1 MDGRRISNELVG
13 ILAVGL
19 ALAGL
24 TLVLNG
30 GLEAQ
35 IERLDG
41 RVDRIEVRMH
51 STNERLARLEGRIEG
66 LGYLTAMLPAH
77 AGMNRIGGR
86 PTRKAPD
93 VPRTRG
99 DEPGLD

>member
-1 MDGRRISNELVG
+1 MNGRRISNELVG
-13 ILAVGL
+13 ILAVGA

-24 TLVLNG
+24 TLALNG

-41 RVDRIEVRMH
+41 RIDRIEIQMH

-66 LGYLTAMLPAH
+66 LGYLAANRPPASN
-77 AGMNRIGGR
+77 AE
-86 PTRKAPD
+86 
-93 VPRTRG
+93 RT
-99 DEPGLD
+99 P

>member
-1 MDGRRISNELVG
+1 MNGRRISNELVG
-13 ILAVGL
+13 ILAVGA

-24 TLVLNG
+24 TLTLNS

-41 RVDRIEVRMH
+41 RIDRIEVQMH

-66 LGYLTAMLPAH
+66 LGYFTANRPPASNAELTP
-77 AGMNRIGGR
+77 
-86 PTRKAPD
+86 
-93 VPRTRG
+93 
-99 DEPGLD
+99 

>member
-1 MDGRRISNELVG
+1 MNGRRISNELVG
-13 ILAVGL
+13 ILAVGV

-24 TLVLNG
+24 TLALNG

-41 RVDRIEVRMH
+41 RIDRIEVQMH

-66 LGYLTAMLPAH
+66 LVYFAANRSPASN
-77 AGMNRIGGR
+77 AE
-86 PTRKAPD
+86 
-93 VPRTRG
+93 RT
-99 DEPGLD
+99 P

>member
-1 MDGRRISNELVG
+1 MNGRRISKELVG
-13 ILAVGL
+13 ILAVGA

-24 TLVLNG
+24 TLTLNS

-41 RVDRIEVRMH
+41 RIDRIEVQMH

-66 LGYLTAMLPAH
+66 LGYLAANRPPASN
-77 AGMNRIGGR
+77 AE
-86 PTRKAPD
+86 
-93 VPRTRG
+93 RT
-99 DEPGLD
+99 P

>member
-1 MDGRRISNELVG
+1 MNGRRISNELVG
-13 ILAVGL
+13 ILAVGA

-24 TLVLNG
+24 TLALNG

-41 RVDRIEVRMH
+41 RIDRIEVQMH

-66 LGYLTAMLPAH
+66 LGYLDSNA
-77 AGMNRIGGR
+77 
-86 PTRKAPD
+86 
-93 VPRTRG
+93 PRTRG
-99 DEPGLD
+99 DAPSGC

>member
-1 MDGRRISNELVG
+1 MNGRRISNELVG
-13 ILAVGL
+13 ILAVGA

-24 TLVLNG
+24 TLTLNS

-41 RVDRIEVRMH
+41 RIDRIEVQMH

-66 LGYLTAMLPAH
+66 LGYLAANRPPASN
-77 AGMNRIGGR
+77 AE
-86 PTRKAPD
+86 
-93 VPRTRG
+93 RT
-99 DEPGLD
+99 P

>member
-1 MDGRRISNELVG
+1 MNGRRISNELVG
-13 ILAVGL
+13 ILAVGV

-24 TLVLNG
+24 TLALNS

-41 RVDRIEVRMH
+41 RIDRIEVQMH

-66 LGYLTAMLPAH
+66 LGYLAANRPPASN
-77 AGMNRIGGR
+77 AE
-86 PTRKAPD
+86 
-93 VPRTRG
+93 RT
-99 DEPGLD
+99 P

>member
-1 MDGRRISNELVG
+1 MNGRRISNELVG
-13 ILAVGL
+13 ILAVGA

-24 TLVLNG
+24 TLALNG

-41 RVDRIEVRMH
+41 RIDRIEVQMH

-66 LGYLTAMLPAH
+66 LGYLAANRPPASN
-77 AGMNRIGGR
+77 A
-86 PTRKAPD
+86 D
-93 VPRTRG
+93 RT
-99 DEPGLD
+99 P

>member
-1 MDGRRISNELVG
+1 MNGRRISNELVG
-13 ILAVGL
+13 ILAVGA

-24 TLVLNG
+24 TLALNG

-41 RVDRIEVRMH
+41 RIDRIEVQMH

-66 LGYLTAMLPAH
+66 LGYLAANRPPASN
-77 AGMNRIGGR
+77 AE
-86 PTRKAPD
+86 
-93 VPRTRG
+93 RT
-99 DEPGLD
+99 P

>member
-1 MDGRRISNELVG
+1 MNGRRISNELVG
-13 ILAVGL
+13 ILAVGA

-24 TLVLNG
+24 TLALNG

-41 RVDRIEVRMH
+41 RIDRIEVQMH

-66 LGYLTAMLPAH
+66 LGYLAANRPPASN
-77 AGMNRIGGR
+77 AG
-86 PTRKAPD
+86 
-93 VPRTRG
+93 RT
-99 DEPGLD
+99 P

>member
-1 MDGRRISNELVG
+1 MNGRRISNELVG
-13 ILAVGL
+13 ILAVGV

-24 TLVLNG
+24 ILALNG

-41 RVDRIEVRMH
+41 RIDRLEVQMH

-66 LGYLTAMLPAH
+66 LGYLAANRPPASN
-77 AGMNRIGGR
+77 AE
-86 PTRKAPD
+86 
-93 VPRTRG
+93 RT
-99 DEPGLD
+99 P

>member
-1 MDGRRISNELVG
+1 MNGRRISNELVG
-13 ILAVGL
+13 ILAVGA

-24 TLVLNG
+24 TLALNG

-41 RVDRIEVRMH
+41 RIDRIEVQMH

-66 LGYLTAMLPAH
+66 LGYLAANRPPASS
-77 AGMNRIGGR
+77 
-86 PTRKAPD
+86 TE
-93 VPRTRG
+93 RT
-99 DEPGLD
+99 P

>member
-1 MDGRRISNELVG
+1 MNGRRISNELVG
-13 ILAVGL
+13 ILAVGA

-24 TLVLNG
+24 TLALNG

-41 RVDRIEVRMH
+41 RIDRIEVQMH

-66 LGYLTAMLPAH
+66 Y
-77 AGMNRIGGR
+77 
-86 PTRKAPD
+86 
-93 VPRTRG
+93 VPCTHG
-99 DEPGLD
+99 DEPG

>member
-1 MDGRRISNELVG
+1 MNGRRISNELVG
-13 ILAVGL
+13 ILAVGA

-24 TLVLNG
+24 TLALNS

-41 RVDRIEVRMH
+41 RIDRIETQMH

-66 LGYLTAMLPAH
+66 LGYLAANRPPASN
-77 AGMNRIGGR
+77 AE
-86 PTRKAPD
+86 
-93 VPRTRG
+93 RT
-99 DEPGLD
+99 P

>member
-1 MDGRRISNELVG
+1 MNGRRISNELVG
-13 ILAVGL
+13 ILAVGA

-24 TLVLNG
+24 TLALNS

-41 RVDRIEVRMH
+41 RIDRIEVQMH

-66 LGYLTAMLPAH
+66 LGYLAANRPPASN
-77 AGMNRIGGR
+77 AE
-86 PTRKAPD
+86 
-93 VPRTRG
+93 RT
-99 DEPGLD
+99 P

>member
-1 MDGRRISNELVG
+1 MNGRRISNELVG
-13 ILAVGL
+13 ILAVGA

-24 TLVLNG
+24 TLTLNG

-41 RVDRIEVRMH
+41 HIDRIEVQLH

-66 LGYLTAMLPAH
+66 LGYLTANRPPAIN
-77 AGMNRIGGR
+77 A
-86 PTRKAPD
+86 D
-93 VPRTRG
+93 RT
-99 DEPGLD
+99 P